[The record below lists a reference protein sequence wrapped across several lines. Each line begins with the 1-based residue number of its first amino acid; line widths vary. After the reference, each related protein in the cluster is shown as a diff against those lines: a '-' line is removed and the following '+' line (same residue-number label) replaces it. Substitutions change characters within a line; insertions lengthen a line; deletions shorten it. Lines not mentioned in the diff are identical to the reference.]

1 MIKEVIVF
9 LLQKLVKKKV
19 DEIFKFYLGPIYNL
33 RRKLGDKDFSELMYF
48 IEMANKKIGEE
59 GELE

>member
-1 MIKEVIVF
+1 M
-9 LLQKLVKKKV
+9 KKKV
-19 DEIFKFYLGPIYNL
+19 DEILKFYLGPIYNL